1 MTSDK
6 EVWRWNVDPA
16 WENYSSLHLESSAAT
31 RASNPIEK
39 YHHLRAA
46 LLFGM
51 ASLEAFL
58 NQEMRK
64 KMIAEGRQDNTIAKQ
79 LKTFLGN
86 KTGKWPQIIS
96 SKELAVDTNLER
108 LVREYND
115 LRGETAHPQR
125 REHSFYKALDDMA
138 PDHLRSSVAHYMIS
152 ITQAL
157 NRPFYYWL
165 LGWNFVGFNFD
176 EAAPCLLDNQQFL
189 HSLRNGG
196 LQVPAWEYSES
207 QKWERENMV
216 TLENFERMI
225 KLMDTLPFDI
235 EPRQERFP
243 QRPRLCKR
251 WWDKN
256 LIRSS

>member
-1 MTSDK
+1 
-6 EVWRWNVDPA
+6 
-16 WENYSSLHLESSAAT
+16 
-31 RASNPIEK
+31 
-39 YHHLRAA
+39 
-46 LLFGM
+46 M

-58 NQEMRK
+58 NQEMQK

-86 KTGKWPQIIS
+86 
-96 SKELAVDTNLER
+96 
-108 LVREYND
+108 ND

-125 REHSFYKALDDMA
+125 RDHSFYKALYDMT

-152 ITQAL
+152 ITQVL
-157 NRPFYYWL
+157 NRPFHYWL

-189 HSLRNGG
+189 HSLRNCG
-196 LQVPAWEYSES
+196 LQVPAWGYSES